1 MKKLKITTKQPNKI
15 IPDYNANKIKI
26 KKQGDISIMVK

>member
-1 MKKLKITTKQPNKI
+1 MTKLKVTTKQPNKI

-26 KKQGDISIMVK
+26 KKQGDMSIMVK